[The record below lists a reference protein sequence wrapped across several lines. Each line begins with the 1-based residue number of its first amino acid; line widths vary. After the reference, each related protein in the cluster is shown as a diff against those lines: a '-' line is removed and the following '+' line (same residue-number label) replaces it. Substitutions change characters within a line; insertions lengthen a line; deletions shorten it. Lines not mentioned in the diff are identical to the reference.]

1 MTPPQTGDTKMRTTN
16 TKKPA
21 KTRERKIPA
30 RITKIDQLV
39 ALLTRS
45 EGASIAEMCDTTSWQ
60 KHSVRGAMAGAIRKK
75 GFEVASEVNDGIRR
89 YRIGG
94 KQ

>member
-1 MTPPQTGDTKMRTTN
+1 MRTTN

-21 KTRERKIPA
+21 KTRERKTPENRRTGTPA

-39 ALLTRS
+39 AMLTRT
-45 EGASIAEMCDTTSWQ
+45 EGASIAEMCDTTGWQ